1 MRRMTAERAMRRPLS
16 LALRLTVS
24 IGVAATVVF
33 LGFGWVIGRAIESH
47 FEKQDAGELE
57 VLAQAVRQELSAVR
71 AEGDLVPLRRKLEEM
86 LAGHHG
92 VFLYIARAD
101 GRTLFASPG
110 ADLATMARTARPA
123 SGNAPGSP
131 LVWKDGRQTYR
142 GLVLRVDSEVGRD
155 GQPFTVA
162 VATAIDYHLRFLE
175 DFHRTLWLM
184 IASGIAI
191 MGLMG
196 WVAVRQGHAPLR
208 RIIAQIRRISTSQ
221 LHLRLS
227 PDTVLIELADLA
239 VSFNEM
245 LERVEEAFRRLSNF
259 SADIAHELRTPVTN
273 LMTQTQVALSNARS
287 IEEYRETLYSNLEE
301 YERIAQMIGD
311 MLFLAKAENGLYKPS
326 LANVNLVLEVQ
337 ALFDYF
343 EAWAEER
350 GVLLALE
357 GAAAVPGDRLMLRRA
372 LSNLLSNAIRHT
384 PSGQT
389 VVVRLAETGD
399 DAVEI
404 VVENP
409 GTDIPPEHL
418 PRLFDRFYRWD
429 SSRQRKD
436 DGVGLGLAIVK
447 SIVDAHGGSISVVSA
462 EGRTRFKITLPK
474 QCSSDG

>member
-1 MRRMTAERAMRRPLS
+1 
-16 LALRLTVS
+16 
-24 IGVAATVVF
+24 
-33 LGFGWVIGRAIESH
+33 
-47 FEKQDAGELE
+47 
-57 VLAQAVRQELSAVR
+57 
-71 AEGDLVPLRRKLEEM
+71 
-86 LAGHHG
+86 
-92 VFLYIARAD
+92 
-101 GRTLFASPG
+101 
-110 ADLATMARTARPA
+110 
-123 SGNAPGSP
+123 
-131 LVWKDGRQTYR
+131 
-142 GLVLRVDSEVGRD
+142 
-155 GQPFTVA
+155 
-162 VATAIDYHLRFLE
+162 
-175 DFHRTLWLM
+175 
-184 IASGIAI
+184 
-191 MGLMG
+191 
-196 WVAVRQGHAPLR
+196 
-208 RIIAQIRRISTSQ
+208 
-221 LHLRLS
+221 
-227 PDTVLIELADLA
+227 
-239 VSFNEM
+239 
-245 LERVEEAFRRLSNF
+245 
-259 SADIAHELRTPVTN
+259 
-273 LMTQTQVALSNARS
+273 MTQTQVALSNARS

-326 LANVNLVLEVQ
+326 LANVNLVLEIQ